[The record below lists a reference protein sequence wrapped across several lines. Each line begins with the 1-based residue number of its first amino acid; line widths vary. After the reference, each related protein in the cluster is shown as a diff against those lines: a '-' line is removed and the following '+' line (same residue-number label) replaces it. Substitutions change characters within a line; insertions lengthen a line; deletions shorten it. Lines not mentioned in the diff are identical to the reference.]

1 MDWQTARVA
10 VVIGWI
16 TLTLSVDSSATP
28 AVQSL
33 LGVTTWCLLL
43 GLMVWE
49 SALVRVQVAV
59 VVAFATVVEYTFS
72 EGLEVY
78 VYRLGHVPSYVPP
91 GHGLVYL
98 GALAFARMTW
108 TRRHER
114 SVLVA
119 AGAAVVAYGAFGLS
133 PWASRPDA
141 LGAFW
146 AGCLLA
152 FLVWGRSRLVYVG
165 AFVVV
170 TYLELVGTTWGNWTW
185 GSHDPTGLV
194 TIGNP
199 PSGAAGGYGWFDLAA
214 LMAAPVLLRAWTAGS
229 ARARLAVARA
239 AEEGEH
245 LGMQPTVRAH
255 GVTSSQR
262 A

>member
-1 MDWQTARVA
+1 MDRQAARVA

-16 TLTLSVDSSATP
+16 TLTLFVDASATR
-28 AVQSL
+28 AVQGL
-33 LGVTTWCLLL
+33 LGVATWSLLL
-43 GLMVWE
+43 GLLAWE
-49 SALVRVQVAV
+49 SILVRLQVAV
-59 VVAFATVVEYTFS
+59 VVGFATVVEYTFS
-72 EGLEVY
+72 QGLEVY
-78 VYRLGHVPSYVPP
+78 VYRLGQVPSYVPP

-98 GALAFARMTW
+98 GALAFARMAW
-108 TRRHER
+108 TRRHQR
-114 SVLVA
+114 SLLIA
-119 AGAAVVAYGAFGLS
+119 TGSAVVAYASFGLS
-133 PWASRPDA
+133 PWAARPDV

-185 GSHDPTGLV
+185 GGHDPTGLV

-214 LMAAPVLLRAWTAGS
+214 LLAAPLLLRAWGAVS
-229 ARARLAVARA
+229 VRARAVTVRA
-239 AEEGEH
+239 TQEGEH
-245 LGMQPTVRAH
+245 LGMQSTIGAH
-255 GVTSSQR
+255 GVASGQR